1 MPSIHDIP
9 GMLVVPFLQT
19 HKITN
24 SHSLFVTHTH
34 TNTHTPSHPCCC
46 CVSRDGMR
54 LLSVVGT
61 FLLTVSG
68 FVPVRALLPL
78 IKRSCGPRV
87 LPVTRFHDKPPDGR
101 DHRVH
106 YNTSNSHH
114 SCRTSPHHSHLYH
127 SNTDTNRTDVAPTR
141 RMKSLAPRPRSVV
154 YMAVAMALHFGGY
167 EFLRNSCL
175 ALFTSSH
182 VGFQN
187 PAAFPLA
194 NALVSPFAVL
204 LLLAYSR
211 QLARYGPRIALCRS
225 TAASV
230 LWIATAATALRIT
243 PLLGT
248 IGKPIGQALILLTF
262 LFQSSYQYLL
272 YTQHWSFVGS
282 VLTPDEASRWF
293 PVLAGASSI
302 VCTLTGSAIP
312 YLVPRIGL
320 LGLMAATAFTL
331 TIALFSGDR
340 AYHLAQRYGFDPS
353 PPIQASTAP
362 APNARQSP
370 NDTEPTSLA
379 THGRLQQ
386 AIDLFRRVP
395 TLRAL
400 FLEVLSFQSLN
411 TILQIALVRTLKT
424 EIPDDVARSAYTGR
438 LYAVVNACSALFQ
451 FGVFPFVL
459 RRLEPR
465 WIWRALP
472 WGSWIL
478 SLRLVGRATSLTGVA
493 TAVVVA
499 KVTDYAVRSV
509 VYPMAYQP
517 LDYHS
522 RYVGKEVIGV
532 FGSRTGKS
540 GVSLLLSSLT
550 MLGCTGLPQLNQ
562 LALVAASLWMASTV
576 WLSRLIPT
584 QADAQARV
592 EQRQQTQKAQQGGQP
607 TTAGRIKL
615 E

>member
-1 MPSIHDIP
+1 
-9 GMLVVPFLQT
+9 
-19 HKITN
+19 
-24 SHSLFVTHTH
+24 
-34 TNTHTPSHPCCC
+34 
-46 CVSRDGMR
+46 MR

-87 LPVTRFHDKPPDGR
+87 LRLTRFHDKPPDGR

-182 VGFQN
+182 VGFHN

-370 NDTEPTSLA
+370 HDTEPSLA

-472 WGSWIL
+472 WGSWLL
-478 SLRLVGRATSLTGVA
+478 SLRLVGRALSLTGVA